1 MCYIQNHVS
10 FGAIDKIFNFD
21 RSQMCAK
28 FIGITSSCER
38 SFRINYHLEF
48 TAIPK
53 EIYPMD
59 WILNC
64 ISFFIKIL
72 CHKYNI
78 SNF

>member
-1 MCYIQNHVS
+1 MCFIRNHVS
-10 FGAIDKIFNFD
+10 FGAIENIFNFD

-38 SFRINYHLEF
+38 SLKINYHLEF

-53 EIYPMD
+53 KINAMD
-59 WILNC
+59 RILNC
-64 ISFFIKIL
+64 ISYFIKIL